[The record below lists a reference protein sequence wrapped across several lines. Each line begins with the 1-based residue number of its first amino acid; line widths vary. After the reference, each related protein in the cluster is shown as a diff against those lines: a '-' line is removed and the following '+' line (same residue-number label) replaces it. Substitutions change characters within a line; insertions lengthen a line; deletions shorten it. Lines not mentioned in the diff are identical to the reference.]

1 MFIILKLIS
10 IQLLLIIVFFFM
22 STMVNKYNYKYK
34 MTDDNNNYFD
44 MFNFENPV
52 YNIQIYISVFSI
64 LLYDKIV

>member
-10 IQLLLIIVFFFM
+10 IQLLLIIVFFVM